1 MLEKAKWYFKAM
13 NREYKSAYTQNNFFR
28 NPFKEK
34 KNNNSL
40 VLKVAKA
47 YLLLAEKKSD
57 RHIWKGTLL
66 IVCGRR
72 VELYNKEH

>member
-1 MLEKAKWYFKAM
+1 MILKAL

-34 KNNNSL
+34 NNNSL

-47 YLLLAEKKSD
+47 YLLLAEKKIGPPHLK
-57 RHIWKGTLL
+57 RNALNCLWQKGRT
-66 IVCGRR
+66 IQ
-72 VELYNKEH
+72 

>member
-1 MLEKAKWYFKAM
+1 MFENTKWYFKTL

-34 KNNNSL
+34 KNNSL

-47 YLLLAEKKSD
+47 YLLLAEKN
-57 RHIWKGTLL
+57 RTATF
-66 IVCGRR
+66 
-72 VELYNKEH
+72 EKERS